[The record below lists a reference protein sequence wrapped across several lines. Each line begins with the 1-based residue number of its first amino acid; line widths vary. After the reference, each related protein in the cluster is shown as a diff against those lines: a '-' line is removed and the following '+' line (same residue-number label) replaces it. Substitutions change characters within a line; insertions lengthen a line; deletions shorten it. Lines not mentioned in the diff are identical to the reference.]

1 MSSVGQTLREARE
14 AKGLTLKD
22 IQESTKIQPH
32 YLKAIEEDR
41 FDRLPGHFYTRAFI
55 RTYAEHVGI
64 DPKPL
69 LAEITKPE
77 EDELE
82 SVQEFQTLSRRADR
96 EREPSFSLAKW
107 FSRGLLIL
115 FLVLVGTVIYTAVD
129 GANMGVDF
137 FSGENSEGEKQT
149 NSESSGEGVDDAG
162 DDTQEEQETEENVE
176 PAVTVEKTSEEGENI
191 YYTVNG
197 TDELTM
203 DVKTSDRVWVEVREG
218 DSKGEVLTS
227 EVLTEGDSQQFTSKN
242 GLYIRV
248 GNPPGLELSVNDTD
262 IATDFK
268 EPRNFIFELNPS
280 E

>member
-137 FSGENSEGEKQT
+137 FSGGNSEDEKQT
-149 NSESSGEGVDDAG
+149 NPENSGESADNAG
-162 DDTQEEQETEENVE
+162 GDTQEERETEENVE

-218 DSKGEVLTS
+218 ELERRGLNFRSVGGRGFPTVHIEKRSVHSSRQSARARTFGKRYGHCDRL
-227 EVLTEGDSQQFTSKN
+227 QRAAQF
-242 GLYIRV
+242 Y
-248 GNPPGLELSVNDTD
+248 
-262 IATDFK
+262 F
-268 EPRNFIFELNPS
+268 
-280 E
+280 